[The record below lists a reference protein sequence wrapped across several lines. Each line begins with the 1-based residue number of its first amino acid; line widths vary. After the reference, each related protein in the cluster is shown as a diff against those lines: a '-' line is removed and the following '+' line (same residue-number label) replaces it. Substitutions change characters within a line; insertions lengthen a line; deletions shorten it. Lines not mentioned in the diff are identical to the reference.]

1 MSPNKGETAVHG
13 CHCPGNMVVRMRTVL
28 AIPRGW
34 YVCLS
39 ADKCCLQFILSTQ
52 VCKWSNLHT
61 HCRGRTVLRF
71 PTNSYHLP
79 TVELALKGV
88 LCTHRGSKGS
98 PIRGFTSAPWP
109 DGYAMLMSPN
119 KGETAV
125 HGCHCP
131 GDMVV
136 RKRTVLA
143 IPRGW
148 HVCFSADK
156 CC

>member
-1 MSPNKGETAVHG
+1 MENNWEN
-13 CHCPGNMVVRMRTVL
+13 CFVV
-28 AIPRGW
+28 P
-34 YVCLS
+34 
-39 ADKCCLQFILSTQ
+39 K
-52 VCKWSNLHT
+52 
-61 HCRGRTVLRF
+61 
-71 PTNSYHLP
+71 NSYHLP

-88 LCTHRGSKGS
+88 LCTRLGSKGS
-98 PIRGFTSAPWP
+98 AIRGFTPAPWT

-136 RKRTVLA
+136 RMRTVLA

-148 HVCFSADK
+148 YVCLSADNYCLLQWIK
-156 CC
+156 IIFSVTFMFLAHISILPVALITFRSMLVFPEGLENPEIQDGRLC